1 MHYFAGMEM
10 PSDRKSMSDR
20 LSNTP
25 GKRDRL
31 AFPAIFPS
39 TTTSVSSETPASVG
53 EEGEGWGNS
62 PEAGRERERGR
73 GREDGRKGNG
83 QKGRRKIRSLMKVA
97 CASTRNVRGAVRET
111 FSWTTARKTLPPA

>member
-39 TTTSVSSETPASVG
+39 TTTSVSSETPASAG
-53 EEGEGWGNS
+53 EESLGKLTGG
-62 PEAGRERERGR
+62 GVREREKERK
-73 GREDGRKGNG
+73 RETDG